1 MMFHFL
7 NIDDSVPFG
16 VRITHT
22 DMNDAIRSTYNV
34 GDYTKFKVALLSTIL
49 QVKAVRELAI
59 LCHCEFNTLF
69 FNTLF
74 FKFRCDL
81 EERTSWV
88 TKPIPFI
95 SVFKTEAF
103 CYAPS
108 GNTIYAKCIIWMC
121 LVTDNSTECVRLVIM
136 MIVVSVVLFR
146 RRLLISL
153 LVNLPRDWW
162 LSEQQ
167 SSTFWRKVCVLL
179 FFDIIYL
186 SSYEL

>member
-1 MMFHFL
+1 MQPKALQKGACYF
-7 NIDDSVPFG
+7 VPLI
-16 VRITHT
+16 VNLT
-22 DMNDAIRSTYNV
+22 
-34 GDYTKFKVALLSTIL
+34 LLP
-49 QVKAVRELAI
+49 
-59 LCHCEFNTLF
+59 
-69 FNTLF
+69 F

-88 TKPIPFI
+88 TNPAQ
-95 SVFKTEAF
+95 SRSTFKTEAF
-103 CYAPS
+103 RYAPS
-108 GNTIYAKCIIWMC
+108 GNTIYVKCIIRMC
-121 LVTDNSTECVRLVIM
+121 LVTDNSPECVRLVIM

-179 FFDIIYL
+179 FLTLFIWVRMSFRINIYFDTFPERVGPGLFFSGSPRLNFFSGYPRLKQIL
-186 SSYEL
+186 F